1 MIFSIFNIKGFSG
14 RSDGEEFTCN
24 AGDSGSISGLGRPSG
39 GRHGNPLY
47 YSGLEHPHGQRSLV
61 GCSLWGG
68 QELDTTER
76 LGAEQHTGTLSGHK
90 RVESLSVHFKHVT
103 VLFVNYTSTKL
114 IVYLK

>member
-1 MIFSIFNIKGFSG
+1 MLPTPVFWGFPG
-14 RSDGEEFTCN
+14 GSDGRESTCN
-24 AGDSGSISGLGRPSG
+24 EGDLGSIPGLGRSPG
-39 GRHGNPLY
+39 GGHGNPLY